1 MTLSVIAADGALRP
15 YFPRALHVY
24 DDLASD
30 LLTDANVK
38 LPRYSPFVSLTDEL
52 ESVVTFNIFLNH
64 SKAMTG
70 IDSPFCCDALH
81 SNVALLPISA
91 VTLRRKGVGAPS
103 KKRHCQMTSS
113 RL

>member
-38 LPRYSPFVSLTDEL
+38 LPRYSPSFVSLTDEL
-52 ESVVTFNIFLNH
+52 ESVVTFIPFLNH

-70 IDSPFCCDALH
+70 IDSPFCCNTLH

-91 VTLRRKGVGAPS
+91 VTLLRKRVGAP
-103 KKRHCQMTSS
+103 
-113 RL
+113 